1 MLEVSNVRA
10 GYGGVQIVHD
20 VSFRLEPGE
29 NLCILG
35 ANGCGKTTLL
45 RAIGNIIPFSGS
57 VKLNGVE
64 LSSLKRRKIAE
75 KIAMLSQI
83 STSYFSYT
91 VYDTVMLGRYQHIRQ
106 NFSDRPGK
114 EDRRMVENSL
124 ETVGMLELADAR
136 IDEISGGQL
145 QRVFLAKTLAQDP
158 QIILLDEPTNHL
170 DMKQQAELLK
180 HLKKWSASGEHS
192 VIGVFHDINLAV
204 QLADKVLF
212 MKEGRK
218 EAFGSMDEIISSS
231 LLKKVYEMD
240 VAAYMNEKAES
251 WERLSK
257 LIKKNKC

>member
-1 MLEVSNVRA
+1 VLDVSNVSA
-10 GYGGVQIVHD
+10 GYGGVQIIHD
-20 VSFRLEPGE
+20 ISFQLKPGE

-35 ANGCGKTTLL
+35 SNGCGKTTLL
-45 RAIGNIIPFSGS
+45 RTIGNIIPFSGS
-57 VKLNGVE
+57 IKLDGVE

-83 STSYFSYT
+83 SAGYFSYT

-106 NFSDRPGK
+106 GISDRPGK
-114 EDRRMVENSL
+114 EDRKMVESCL

-170 DMKQQAELLK
+170 DMKQQAELLN
-180 HLKKWSASGEHS
+180 HLKKWSKDGEHS
-192 VIGVFHDINLAV
+192 VIGVFHDMNLAV

-212 MKEGRK
+212 MKDGRK
-218 EAFGSMDEIISSS
+218 EAFGSMNEVISRQ
-231 LLKKVYEMD
+231 LLKQVYGMD
-240 VAAYMNEKAES
+240 VASYIDEKV
-251 WERLSK
+251 
-257 LIKKNKC
+257 KCWNQISNQLDK